1 MARPKE
7 FDREEALQKALYTFW
22 DKGYEATTLPD
33 LLKSMKISRSSFY
46 DTFGDKQALFQEA
59 MHLYH
64 QQIGAKRM
72 ALLTRTKSTKQ
83 GLIEYFNHHVEIA
96 LTDNYPGGCLVTNTA
111 TTLKTVDPKIVE
123 SITEGTDQ
131 LEQAFYALLDK
142 GQRAGEI
149 AKSKDIK
156 ALSRLFLSLAYGI
169 NVVARVNPSRE
180 LLEDTVK
187 AAIST
192 LD

>member
-22 DKGYEATTLPD
+22 DKGYEATTLPN
-33 LLKSMKISRSSFY
+33 LLESMKISRSSFY
-46 DTFGDKQALFQEA
+46 DTFGDKQTLFQEA

-64 QQIGAKRM
+64 QQVGAERM
-72 ALLTRTKSTKQ
+72 KLLTRATSTKQ

-96 LTDNYPGGCLVTNTA
+96 LIDNYPGGCFVTNTA
-111 TTLKTVDPKIVE
+111 TMLKTIDPKIVN
-123 SITEGTDQ
+123 SITQGTDC
-131 LEQAFYALLDK
+131 LEQSFYALLDK
-142 GQRAGEI
+142 GQRNGEI
-149 AKSKDIK
+149 AQSKDIK

-169 NVVARVNPSRE
+169 NVVARVNPNRE

-187 AAIST
+187 AALST
-192 LD
+192 LN